1 MALWTTPAWMDALRR
16 WAGHA
21 DPHEA
26 PEDTDMADRHEDPA
40 TTTDLPAD
48 DLPPTRVDRAGPW
61 DDGHQH
67 FPPDHGGPDW
77 RESAAAAAR
86 TPIRD
91 VPDDQDDEGDPC
103 PTCGRVTPPARWFLA
118 DTLAR
123 VSTRAP
129 QVFATFYA
137 SLFSVRPD
145 LAKMFPV
152 DLADPSSDP
161 SGGGH
166 AQREK
171 LLAAVAAVAT
181 HYNPSDPA
189 AIAGLNDAL
198 DKMGTTHGESRMAVD
213 DPDWPGGRRPLLQ
226 REYDIVNEA
235 MVRTLAEFLGDAWT
249 HYHNAAWWT
258 ALTYVANR
266 MGAAQILY
274 ADTPRH
280 AAR

>member
-21 DPHEA
+21 DPHDA

-48 DLPPTRVDRAGPW
+48 DLPPTRVDRGGPW
-61 DDGHQH
+61 DEGHA
-67 FPPDHGGPDW
+67 PPPQAHAPLPESLARGW
-77 RESAAAAAR
+77 RAITDADDPAAEG
-86 TPIRD
+86 
-91 VPDDQDDEGDPC
+91 EGDPC
-103 PTCGRVTPPARWFLA
+103 PTCGQVTPPARWFLA
-118 DTLAR
+118 DTLAQ

-137 SLFSVRPD
+137 SLFSIRPD
-145 LAKMFPV
+145 LARLFPV
-152 DLADPSSDP
+152 DLADPNSDP
-161 SGGGH
+161 SGGGYT
-166 AQREK
+166 QREK

-181 HYNPSDPA
+181 HYNPSSPA
-189 AIAGLNDAL
+189 SIAALNDAL
-198 DKMGTTHGESRMAVD
+198 DKMGTTHGESRMSVA
-213 DPDWPGGRRPLLQ
+213 DPDWPSGHRPLLQ

-235 MVRTLAEFLGDAWT
+235 MVRTLAEFQGDSWT
-249 HYHNAAWWT
+249 RYHNAAWWT